1 MTMLLNFLS
10 STFSVFPP
18 LFQVYPDVVFVVE
31 PHAFALLSVGA
42 EPHALVSEP
51 QVSVD
56 IAVPFAVLV
65 PVSVVGVGVDSPGRP
80 RFFAFP
86 NID

>member
-1 MTMLLNFLS
+1 MLLNFLS
-10 STFSVFPP
+10 STFSFFPP

-31 PHAFALLSVGA
+31 PHAFALVSVDA
-42 EPHALVSEP
+42 VPHAYVSEP
-51 QVSVD
+51 RVSVD
-56 IAVPFAVLV
+56 IAAPFVVLV
-65 PVSVVGVGVDSPGRP
+65 PVSVIGVEADSPERP